1 MLDVGYQLGMNEN
14 YTFPTCEQ
22 LILSVGLEEAGSEQG
37 WRGAQQ
43 CTGGSWSAAEK
54 SRFEQILEDKQTWK
68 VTCEGQVMGAAG
80 VEGCRPEVEAGR
92 FLKAMS
98 KQPSLQ
104 FKPKVRGGQP
114 GLNPAPNQARALS
127 SHPLSIWVL
136 AAPGWPGV
144 LESWAEAPP
153 AVPPA
158 GSDPALPVV
167 TTLFSV

>member
-1 MLDVGYQLGMNEN
+1 MSRAREG
-14 YTFPTCEQ
+14 PK
-22 LILSVGLEEAGSEQG
+22 
-37 WRGAQQ
+37 Q

-54 SRFEQILEDKQTWK
+54 CRFEQILEDKQTWK
-68 VTCEGQVMGAAG
+68 VMCEGQIMEAAG
-80 VEGCRPEVEAGR
+80 VEGCRPKVEAGR

-114 GLNPAPNQARALS
+114 GLNLAPSQARALG

-144 LESWAEAPP
+144 LDSWAEAP
-153 AVPPA
+153 
-158 GSDPALPVV
+158 SCCHSCRL
-167 TTLFSV
+167 